1 VSSERIDF
9 DKPVTIKTDDFI
21 TFGRAFRIEGGEV
34 FYFRCDKQL
43 HMREEVFLKVEL
55 PRAEVPLSCYV
66 RIEKAGNAGD
76 GLRGYV
82 GRLCSIAAADAK
94 RFDHWL
100 RYMSGGGSS
109 LNPDLVVE
117 EEGESFDKRM
127 NSATKVQVRSEL
139 RRLDEALGTSRRS
152 KDPFGFA
159 RTDKTRA
166 PVDTAALMQAL
177 STVDRGTGR
186 RVVRKRRVTRRVRKS
201 SNTALDIDTLQLEQ
215 LLPPLGEGEGVD
227 GIDYDEL
234 LEEAEHDNALDVLL
248 DEAVG
253 AEEEVVSPTAQ
264 ELVDD
269 EDSWGDEDTASE
281 DDGDVVV
288 AMADDEV
295 RVRWLTREALERDFL
310 SHLKR
315 KLLRVPGSAPSKTP
329 NVRLV
334 LPDGQILALRSRLT
348 SQGSDHFELQLDL
361 KLATKGK
368 IKRAAMPPQA

>member
-1 VSSERIDF
+1 MSSDRIDF

-43 HMREEVFLKVEL
+43 HMQEEVFLKVEL

-82 GRLCSIAAADAK
+82 GRLCNIAAADAK
-94 RFDHWL
+94 RFNHWL
-100 RYMSGGGSS
+100 QYMSGGGSS
-109 LNPDLVVE
+109 LRPDLVVE

-152 KDPFGFA
+152 RDPFGFA
-159 RTDKTRA
+159 LTDKTRA
-166 PVDTAALMQAL
+166 PVDTAALMKAL

-186 RVVRKRRVTRRVRKS
+186 RVVRKRRVARRVRKS
-201 SNTALDIDTLQLEQ
+201 GAAVDVESLQLEE

-234 LEEAEHDNALDVLL
+234 LEDAVHDNALDVLL
-248 DEAVG
+248 EEAVA
-253 AEEEVVSPTAQ
+253 AEEDVATTTAQ

-269 EDSWGDEDTASE
+269 DDSWGEDTDSK

-288 AMADDEV
+288 AITAEEV
-295 RVRWLTREALERDFL
+295 RVRWLTREALERDFV

-329 NVRLV
+329 TVRLV
-334 LPDGQILALRSRLT
+334 LPDGQILALRSRLA
-348 SQGSDHFELQLDL
+348 SQGADHFELQLDL

-368 IKRAAMPPQA
+368 LKRAAMPPQA